1 MPMDPGRRET
11 RDPARTTGDA
21 RPARAVL
28 AALCINLAGV
38 LPLFLTGGMAVQIGR
53 DLGFGPAG
61 LGLLS
66 ASYALT
72 TMLGSAPL
80 GGRVGEVGVRR
91 SLRRAGLISAG
102 ALLGA
107 AAAPSVGWL
116 AGALVIGGLANAIG
130 QPAGN
135 ATLAQHVA
143 PDRFG
148 IAFAVKQSAIPVATF
163 LAGVAVPAIAL
174 TVGWRWAFAVGA
186 LLAAAGAVLPPHD
199 RPATLRRQEGRVP
212 RPQRLR
218 LWGLA
223 GGLAFAV
230 VAATSVGAFGA
241 SGGVAI
247 GLSEAAAGLLVAAGG
262 LAGLTIRLAAG
273 LLADR
278 VAVDALLGVAALV
291 AIGAAGWALMA
302 AAFGSDAAALYVVG
316 LLVANA
322 FGWGWPGLLHLA
334 VARQF
339 PTATAAASGVAQT
352 GVSGGVLV
360 GPPILGLVIGTA
372 GWQAAWM
379 LAAVSALAGALVVLL
394 LGRRPGSR

>member
-1 MPMDPGRRET
+1 MSRRREPHAPP
-11 RDPARTTGDA
+11 RGPGAA
-21 RPARAVL
+21 RPGQAIL
-28 AALCINLAGV
+28 AALSINLAGV

-61 LGLLS
+61 VGLLS

-72 TMLGSAPL
+72 TMVGSAPL
-80 GGRVGEVGVRR
+80 GGRVGVVGVRR
-91 SLRRAGLISAG
+91 SLRRAALITAA

-107 AAAPSVGWL
+107 SVAPSPRWL
-116 AGALVIGGLANAIG
+116 AVALVVAGLANALG

-143 PDRFG
+143 SDRFG
-148 IAFAVKQSAIPVATF
+148 IAFAVKQSAIPLATL
-163 LAGVAVPAIAL
+163 LAGLAVPAVAL
-174 TVGWRWAFAVGA
+174 TIGWRWAFALAA
-186 LLAAAGAVLPPHD
+186 LLAAVAAALPPQD
-199 RPATLRRQEGRVP
+199 RPPTLRRQEGGV
-212 RPQRLR
+212 PQRQKPP

-230 VAATSVGAFGA
+230 VAATSVGVFGA

-247 GLSEAAAGLLVAAGG
+247 GLPEGTAGLLVAAGG
-262 LAGLTIRLAAG
+262 LAGLTIRITAG

-278 VAVDALLGVAALV
+278 VAIGALSAVAALV
-291 AIGAAGWALMA
+291 AIGAVGWAMMA
-302 AAFGSDAAALYVVG
+302 WAFSIDATAPYVVG

-339 PTATAAASGVAQT
+339 PTATAAASGVTQT
-352 GVSGGVLV
+352 GVSAGLLI
-360 GPPILGLVIGTA
+360 GPPVLGLVIGA
-372 GWQAAWM
+372 VGWQAAWW
-379 LAAVSALAGALVVLL
+379 LAASAALIGSVVVLL
-394 LGRRPGSR
+394 LRGRLGEV